1 MERVWVSMVMGALNR
16 SAGLV
21 ADSYEL
27 MLGGAPSLGRPAV
40 FNQAL
45 TLSDHL
51 GVIRGSPHDPLFL
64 AVARVSPCRAG
75 GGEGTRGGDFTSPR
89 FRDVEQLASLASR
102 CPCCQSTGP
111 DDGGASP
118 VSPSNRRG
126 GYARR
131 SVPPP
136 IVLLSTASRCSLP
149 RMANASRR
157 LPDSRVVTRT
167 LGVATPSSLLSQGS
181 PPAEQGEG
189 SFALPRK
196 NTPETL
202 SQGSPAA

>member
-1 MERVWVSMVMGALNR
+1 
-16 SAGLV
+16 
-21 ADSYEL
+21 

-75 GGEGTRGGDFTSPR
+75 GGEGTRGDFTSPR
-89 FRDVEQLASLASR
+89 LRDVGQLASLTSR
-102 CPCCQSTGP
+102 CPCRQTTGP

-118 VSPSNRRG
+118 ASTPRRRGARRTPLTMMKALLSPSNRRG
-126 GYARR
+126 GCALR
-131 SVPPP
+131 SLPPSIVP
-136 IVLLSTASRCSLP
+136 LSTASRCSLP

-157 LPDSRVVTRT
+157 LPDSRVVTRS

-189 SFALPRK
+189 SFAL
-196 NTPETL
+196 L